1 VTYDGCIK
9 NHERNENFPTM
20 NERVARELIRAFQQ
34 YLLSAS
40 FDQTTSTGGY
50 FCAT

>member
-9 NHERNENFPTM
+9 KHERSENFPTM

-34 YLLSAS
+34 KAVTQKRAYLPFIDIEFA
-40 FDQTTSTGGY
+40 
-50 FCAT
+50 